1 MYRPV
6 RAVNPEYRPART
18 NIQVNKNTEGHVW
31 QVSGPTSRH
40 CIQTNKESRDAASST
55 EARKGRKAP
64 LGRLESK
71 LLYRPLPLTGR
82 WVSAQHRY
90 KLTN

>member
-6 RAVNPEYRPART
+6 RAVIPENMPART
-18 NIQVNKNTEGHVW
+18 NILVNKNTEGHVW

-40 CIQTNKESRDAASST
+40 CIQTNKESKDAASAT

-64 LGRLESK
+64 LGRLEK
-71 LLYRPLPLTGR
+71 ELLLRSLPLTGR
-82 WVSAQHRY
+82 WVSAQIQ
-90 KLTN
+90 TN

>member
-1 MYRPV
+1 M
-6 RAVNPEYRPART
+6 PART
-18 NIQVNKNTEGHVW
+18 NIQVNKNAEGHVW

-64 LGRLESK
+64 LGRLESE
-71 LLYRPLPLTGR
+71 LLNRYLPLTGT
-82 WVSAQHRY
+82 WVSTQHRY
-90 KLTN
+90 KLTKTD